1 MNKLIITKD
10 ASKIYIEQQ
19 INVSNLV
26 FYKNTFS
33 LNCKFILLENKNN
46 INTFKVVAQGEAF
59 GFHTNNFLLSEIE
72 LNGLPTFTTSDDLF
86 TYFNAN
92 FGEVVAGVTFDGQ
105 LTQGGNTVSS
115 TNRLPVDIGG
125 GTVVIEGDVVVQNE
139 VEIKNEDGN
148 PIPTTNI
155 ELQTYLSENLG
166 KKTDEK
172 ATNKYDEVSLFS
184 FIKGI
189 FDILKG
195 IFDKTPKLQDGNV
208 PVFVNNPLREITVYE
223 TEVFDGNIINISSV
237 DRVTSFSIIANQPNA
252 SIENVNL
259 GVIQPVNAISQDYH
273 GAILTSNL
281 NYKIIGSDGILIINK
296 LV

>member
-1 MNKLIITKD
+1 MNKLTITKD

-46 INTFKVVAQGEAF
+46 INTFKVVAQGEVN
-59 GFHTNNFLLSEIE
+59 GFKTNLFLLSEIE
-72 LNGLPTFTTSDDLF
+72 IDGQIFSTSDALF
-86 TYFNAN
+86 TYFEAN
-92 FGEVVAGVTFDGQ
+92 YNSSSSGGTFDGQ
-105 LTQGGNTVSS
+105 LTQGGNPVSS

-166 KKTDEK
+166 KKTDK
-172 ATNKYDEVSLFS
+172 A
-184 FIKGI
+184 FIVL
-189 FDILKG
+189 LK
-195 IFDKTPKLQDGNV
+195 
-208 PVFVNNPLREITVYE
+208 
-223 TEVFDGNIINISSV
+223 
-237 DRVTSFSIIANQPNA
+237 
-252 SIENVNL
+252 
-259 GVIQPVNAISQDYH
+259 
-273 GAILTSNL
+273 
-281 NYKIIGSDGILIINK
+281 
-296 LV
+296 

>member
-1 MNKLIITKD
+1 MNLLKITKT
-10 ASKIYIEQQ
+10 SSNIFIEQL
-19 INVSNLV
+19 IDGSAT
-26 FYKNTFS
+26 KHKFS
-33 LNCKFILLENKNN
+33 LNVKFIVQNGFTNVNK
-46 INTFKVVAQGEAF
+46 FQFVAQGEVN
-59 GFHTNNFLLSEIE
+59 GFKTHLFLLSEIE
-72 LNGLPTFTTSDDLF
+72 IDGQIFSTSDAWF
-86 TYFNAN
+86 TYFEAN
-92 FGEVVAGVTFDGQ
+92 YNSSSSGGTFDGQ
-105 LTQGGNTVSS
+105 LTQGCNPVSS

-273 GAILTSNL
+273 GAIMTSNL
-281 NYKIIGSDGILIINK
+281 NYKIIGSDCILIINK

>member
-72 LNGLPTFTTSDDLF
+72 LNGLPPFTTSDGLF

-92 FGEVVAGVTFDGQ
+92 FGEVVAGGTFDGQ
-105 LTQGGNTVSS
+105 LTQGGSPLS
-115 TNRLPVDIGG
+115 PTNRLPVDIGG
-125 GTVVIEGDVVVQNE
+125 ATVTIQGDVNIPYEIE
-139 VEIKNEDGN
+139 VKNDDGN
-148 PIPTTNI
+148 PIPTTNA

-166 KKTDEK
+166 IKTDNK
-172 ATNKYDEVSLFS
+172 ANNENDELSLFS
-184 FIKGI
+184 FIKGT
-189 FDILKG
+189 FSILKSILNRLPILKNG
-195 IFDKTPKLQDGNV
+195 NTPVIVQ
-208 PVFVNNPLREITVYE
+208 NPLKEITVVE
-223 TEVFDGNIINISSV
+223 SIVIDGELINIPSSEKII
-237 DRVTSFSIIANQPNA
+237 SFSIVADNPTAN
-252 SIENVNL
+252 IENVNL

>member
-10 ASKIYIEQQ
+10 ASKIYIEERKDSL
-19 INVSNLV
+19 ILT
-26 FYKNTFS
+26 KKDLS
-33 LNCKFILLENKNN
+33 LNIVLKLFRYHTN
-46 INTFKVVAQGEAF
+46 IDKYEVIAQGEAK
-59 GFHTNNFLLSEIE
+59 GITTNLYLLSEIE
-72 LNGLPTFTTSDDLF
+72 LNGQPPFATSDDLF

-92 FGEVVAGVTFDGQ
+92 FGDVVSPASFDGQ
-105 LTQGGNTVSS
+105 LTQGGNPLSP
-115 TNRLPVDIGG
+115 TNRLPVDVGG
-125 GTVVIEGDVVVQNE
+125 ATFVIEGDVVVQNE
-139 VEIKNEDGN
+139 VEIKNEVGN

>member
-105 LTQGGNTVSS
+105 LTQGGNPVSS
-115 TNRLPVDIGG
+115 TNRLPVDVGG
-125 GTVVIEGDVVVQNE
+125 AVINIQGDVNIPNE
-139 VEIKNEDGN
+139 VEIKNEVGN
-148 PIPTTNI
+148 PIPTFNEVVGTLADEPAKINDL
-155 ELQTYLSENLG
+155 ESKSQLS
-166 KKTDEK
+166 
-172 ATNKYDEVSLFS
+172 
-184 FIKGI
+184 
-189 FDILKG
+189 ILKG
-195 IFDKTPKLQDGNV
+195 IFLKIEGFFNHLKDLKVSDYLFNTNVKIREVEVEEKYVPDGD
-208 PVFVNNPLREITVYE
+208 FVTLKEGE
-223 TEVFDGNIINISSV
+223 NIIGYSFNGLGAGAYVEKEIDGINRNLQTNYIS
-237 DRVTSFSIIANQPNA
+237 DDFQ
-252 SIENVNL
+252 
-259 GVIQPVNAISQDYH
+259 G
-273 GAILTSNL
+273 GILTTTLKPFRVKN
-281 NYKIIGSDGILIINK
+281 SDGAVLIIK
-296 LV
+296 KYK

>member
-19 INVSNLV
+19 IDT
-26 FYKNTFS
+26 NTTKHKFS
-33 LNCKFILLENKNN
+33 LNVKFIVQNGFTNVNK
-46 INTFKVVAQGEAF
+46 FQFVAQGEVN
-59 GFHTNNFLLSEIE
+59 GFKTHLFSLSEIE
-72 LNGLPTFTTSDDLF
+72 IDGQIFSTSDALF
-86 TYFNAN
+86 TYFEAN
-92 FGEVVAGVTFDGQ
+92 YNSSSSGGTFDGQ

-237 DRVTSFSIIANQPNA
+237 DRVTYFSIIANQPNA